1 MYLLYG
7 DPTPRHVSHV
17 MAEWL
22 HSWMALG
29 AQHGCHDPPRAQ
41 ACKNRERLFAHAH
54 CE

>member
-7 DPTPRHVSHV
+7 DPTLRHVSHV

-22 HSWMALG
+22 HGWIALG
-29 AQHGCHDPPRAQ
+29 AQHGCHEPSRAQ
-41 ACKNRERLFAHAH
+41 DRKIRERLCAHAH